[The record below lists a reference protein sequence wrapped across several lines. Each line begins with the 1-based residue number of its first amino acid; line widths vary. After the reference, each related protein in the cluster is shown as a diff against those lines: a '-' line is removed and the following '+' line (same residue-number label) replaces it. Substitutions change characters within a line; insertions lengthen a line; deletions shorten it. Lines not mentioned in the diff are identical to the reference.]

1 MFKDVV
7 GNDSAM
13 PLKLT
18 GRPQG
23 RARRLQIVYKCAL
36 RNFAIS
42 LGLLRSLYSQGR
54 MKVIGGF
61 FQKADHA
68 RLHKLFEFV
77 RFGASTLDHHGR
89 F

>member
-23 RARRLQIVYKCAL
+23 RARRLQIVVKCAL
-36 RNFAIS
+36 KNFAIS
-42 LGLLRSLYSQGR
+42 LGLILSLYSKGR

-61 FQKADHA
+61 FQKADYA
-68 RLHKLFEFV
+68 RLHV
-77 RFGASTLDHHGR
+77 ASDNTALSQAT
-89 F
+89 